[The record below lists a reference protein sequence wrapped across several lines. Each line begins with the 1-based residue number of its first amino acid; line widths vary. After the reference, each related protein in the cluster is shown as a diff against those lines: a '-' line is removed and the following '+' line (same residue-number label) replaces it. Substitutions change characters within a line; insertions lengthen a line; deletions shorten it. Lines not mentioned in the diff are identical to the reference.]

1 MNNKR
6 CLWLIIPFMLT
17 ICTVGIINLLT
28 LDKTQSDAEN
38 RTLQQRPGVQNIID
52 KDYSKLYES
61 YYTDQF
67 IGRDNLLKLFT
78 KMEIAMNKS
87 TIRGHYIINNEW
99 ILPHKIG
106 KKDSTNLSNLANKLN
121 NIAMDLKNDN
131 KDVYFVS
138 TPSKIIALNH
148 LYPKYSEKGYGMEN
162 LEEFT
167 SQLDYKNINLINID
181 KYFKESFNNEQLES
195 LYFKTDHHWNGLGAF
210 EGFKYIMGKMNYLD
224 KENTNKIF
232 SGYEKMV
239 ETNKLFLGSYNRN
252 LFSLFGKNEE
262 IPYMYNSNAKE
273 YEYFN
278 YNGNEYVPMEKE
290 LLISTE
296 MKFDEVTY
304 GGAYTYDIP
313 LYKIVN
319 TDAPIKKKILI
330 VKDSFQ
336 TPTTLMFADFF
347 ESVEI
352 LDPRN
357 SLGLLSSNVIK
368 ESNPDI
374 VMFMFN
380 SETFDSMIDVV
391 N

>member
-162 LEEFT
+162 LEEFN

-252 LFSLFGKNEE
+252 LFSLFSKNEE

>member
-252 LFSLFGKNEE
+252 LFSLFSKNEE

>member
-1 MNNKR
+1 MNSKR

-17 ICTVGIINLLT
+17 ICTVGIVNMIT
-28 LDKTQSDAEN
+28 IDKAQSDAEN
-38 RTLQQRPGVQNIID
+38 RTLQQRPGIQNIVN
-52 KDYSKLYES
+52 KDYSKLYET

-67 IGRDNLLKLFT
+67 IGRDNLLKLYT
-78 KMEIAMNKS
+78 RIELAMNKS

-106 KKDSTNLSNLANKLN
+106 KKDPTNLSNLAEKLN
-121 NIAMDLKNDN
+121 NIAINLNEQN

-148 LYPKYSEKGYGMEN
+148 LYPKYSEQGYGMEN
-162 LEEFT
+162 LDQFI
-167 SQLDYKNINLINID
+167 SKLDYKNIKTINID
-181 KYFKESFNNEQLES
+181 KYFSENFNEEKLQSF
-195 LYFKTDHHWNGLGAF
+195 YFKTDHHWNGIGAF
-210 EGFKYIMGKMNYLD
+210 EGFKNIIDNMNYIEKQESD
-224 KENTNKIF
+224 KILNNYVKAVV
-232 SGYEKMV
+232 KD
-239 ETNKLFLGSYNRN
+239 KLFLGSYNRN
-252 LFSLFGKNEE
+252 LFSLFSKKEE
-262 IPYMYNSNAKE
+262 IPYMYNDNGKE

-278 YNGNEYVPMEKE
+278 YNGNEYTPMERE

-296 MKFDEVTY
+296 MKLDEVTY

-319 TDAPIKKKILI
+319 NDAPIKKKILI
-330 VKDSFQ
+330 IKDSFQ

-357 SLGLLSSNVIK
+357 SIGLTSSKVIE
-368 ESNPDI
+368 ESDPDI

-380 SETFDSMIDVV
+380 SETFDSMIDIV

>member
-1 MNNKR
+1 
-6 CLWLIIPFMLT
+6 
-17 ICTVGIINLLT
+17 
-28 LDKTQSDAEN
+28 
-38 RTLQQRPGVQNIID
+38 
-52 KDYSKLYES
+52 
-61 YYTDQF
+61 
-67 IGRDNLLKLFT
+67 
-78 KMEIAMNKS
+78 
-87 TIRGHYIINNEW
+87 
-99 ILPHKIG
+99 
-106 KKDSTNLSNLANKLN
+106 
-121 NIAMDLKNDN
+121 
-131 KDVYFVS
+131 
-138 TPSKIIALNH
+138 
-148 LYPKYSEKGYGMEN
+148 
-162 LEEFT
+162 
-167 SQLDYKNINLINID
+167 
-181 KYFKESFNNEQLES
+181 
-195 LYFKTDHHWNGLGAF
+195 
-210 EGFKYIMGKMNYLD
+210 MGKMNYLD

-252 LFSLFGKNEE
+252 LFSLFSKNEE

>member
-162 LEEFT
+162 LEEFN
-167 SQLDYKNINLINID
+167 SQLD
-181 KYFKESFNNEQLES
+181 
-195 LYFKTDHHWNGLGAF
+195 
-210 EGFKYIMGKMNYLD
+210 
-224 KENTNKIF
+224 
-232 SGYEKMV
+232 
-239 ETNKLFLGSYNRN
+239 
-252 LFSLFGKNEE
+252 
-262 IPYMYNSNAKE
+262 
-273 YEYFN
+273 
-278 YNGNEYVPMEKE
+278 
-290 LLISTE
+290 
-296 MKFDEVTY
+296 
-304 GGAYTYDIP
+304 
-313 LYKIVN
+313 
-319 TDAPIKKKILI
+319 
-330 VKDSFQ
+330 
-336 TPTTLMFADFF
+336 
-347 ESVEI
+347 
-352 LDPRN
+352 
-357 SLGLLSSNVIK
+357 
-368 ESNPDI
+368 
-374 VMFMFN
+374 
-380 SETFDSMIDVV
+380 
-391 N
+391 